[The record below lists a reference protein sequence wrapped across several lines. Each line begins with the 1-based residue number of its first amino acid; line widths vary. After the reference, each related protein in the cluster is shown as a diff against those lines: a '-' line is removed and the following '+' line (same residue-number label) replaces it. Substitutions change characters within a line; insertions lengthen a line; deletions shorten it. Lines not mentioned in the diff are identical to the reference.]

1 MATAAAP
8 VSARKPFVC
17 WSLTFAPYL
26 QELRD
31 AAKDGKGPDRAPLKK
46 KVFNGRFFKVNVAR
60 QAIAALFDSKAL
72 SERWREGDA
81 PFEMCVHCIGR
92 ESELPKLIAAIKAEK
107 KEQKKKGQVAA
118 NMKAK
123 EETSEKSEGEWDS
136 GGRGGR

>member
-8 VSARKPFVC
+8 VSARKPFVW

-72 SERWREGDA
+72 SEVALE
-81 PFEMCVHCIGR
+81 FEIPTAGEDSLAQCFDQDT
-92 ESELPKLIAAIKAEK
+92 A
-107 KEQKKKGQVAA
+107 QQVAGA
-118 NMKAK
+118 
-123 EETSEKSEGEWDS
+123 
-136 GGRGGR
+136 